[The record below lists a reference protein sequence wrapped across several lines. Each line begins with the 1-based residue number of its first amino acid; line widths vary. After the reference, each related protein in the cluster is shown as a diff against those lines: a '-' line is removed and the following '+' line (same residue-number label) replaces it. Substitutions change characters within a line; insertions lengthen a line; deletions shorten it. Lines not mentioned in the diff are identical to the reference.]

1 EVILD
6 SIRADTQITTG
17 RMLNMMRAVSGYG
30 TIQTMLFLPND
41 SMFAVSFA
49 DSAHNS
55 AEKTPTWYGW
65 NDLFPNHEEGIAED
79 NSQQHQGRVFLYSD
93 LLEFSKRKEVEI
105 FDILGR
111 KLEQY
116 SIQKISS
123 GIYFMVSEKRVYKL
137 MVIKK

>member
-1 EVILD
+1 
-6 SIRADTQITTG
+6 
-17 RMLNMMRAVSGYG
+17 
-30 TIQTMLFLPND
+30 
-41 SMFAVSFA
+41 
-49 DSAHNS
+49 
-55 AEKTPTWYGW
+55 
-65 NDLFPNHEEGIAED
+65 
-79 NSQQHQGRVFLYSD
+79 